1 MSKCVSYV
9 SESVGLIVVDVV
21 TDRHANLHAEILRR
35 FGSAGATPEPELYA
49 TAYRRSERDGAPGVD
64 VWLEALAVGSPLPT
78 LPLWLP
84 GGLSLAVELEASY
97 TRTRDE
103 QRVLPNGA

>member
-1 MSKCVSYV
+1 M
-9 SESVGLIVVDVV
+9 GLIVVDVV

-35 FGSAGATPEPELYA
+35 LGGPGATAEPELYA
-49 TAYRRSERDGAPGVD
+49 TAYRRSERAGTSGVD
-64 VWLEALAVGSPLPT
+64 VWLESLAVGQPLPT

-84 GGLSLAVELEASY
+84 GGLCLAVELEASY
-97 TRTRDE
+97 MRIRDE